1 MNASTRIPASFTR
14 RLRELRRQLVGWT
27 AVRGVS
33 RWLTLIVGI
42 LLVDM
47 IVDRMF
53 SMDWAQRAILL
64 VAMIAAAIGF
74 FVWRVIR
81 PLFMLPSDRALIYEI
96 ESKNPQLGESL
107 LTATQLG
114 ALDAADSTSVSSGG
128 VSSDLIDASI
138 EQGFRQSE
146 SLDFGSVLNDGK
158 RRSYLIRVA
167 LATLLLVGLGIGVFS
182 STFLGTWFNRNIL
195 LGDAQWPRQTY
206 LQIAGVNEGRLQIPR
221 GADHRQIV
229 EITEDSRVFNVQVS
243 LEIENGDTRM
253 IQPMKSTGRGNGR
266 EHVFMFHN
274 VSAPFRFRAAGGDDV
289 TPWVDVELVEPPA
302 LIELQLTAKLPDYT
316 AAQPQVLVGSG
327 PHSILIGSRL
337 EVAIETNSELSSA
350 VLNHDSGQVVL
361 QPIDE
366 SNKKFAVTLQP
377 EKLPSDNA
385 TEADTSAAD
394 VASDAMLRGGEY
406 QFVLTDTAGLTNVR
420 KSKFGVTIKQDK
432 APAVRANLLGISGL
446 VVPNAMLPTSFEA
459 VDEYGLRALRFSS
472 QWRTPEMTDA
482 DAPISRDI
490 AFVSTRLPESA
501 PLIRKID
508 EVEVLDLQ
516 PLGLT
521 PGASFRFVVEAQD
534 FQPDGEG
541 IGRSSELL
549 LRIVS
554 PEELRADLLRRE
566 VEQRKAFL
574 NARDQQLDMSGELES
589 WLARW
594 SENEATESFAASQEA
609 DLIRLLRDQ
618 KGLGTMVDRVASR
631 FEEFLVEVK
640 NNRIDESEAAAGIEP
655 ENRLMA
661 RFDNGIIQPIRE
673 LDRDPIARA
682 TRQLDAV
689 RLAVS
694 ANENL
699 AGSVAQTL
707 AVQTEIVE
715 RMDKILAAMTS
726 SEDYQ
731 EVVNKALELKADQQ
745 RLKKD
750 IQKSLQPK
758 NIFDDEGLE
767 DVFDD

>member
-1 MNASTRIPASFTR
+1 MNAKTRIPASFTQ
-14 RLRELRRQLVGWT
+14 RLRELRRQLLGWT

-53 SMDWAQRAILL
+53 SMDLIQRTILL

-74 FVWRVIR
+74 FFWRVIR
-81 PLFMLPSDRALIYEI
+81 PLFMLPTDRALIYEI
-96 ESKNPQLGESL
+96 ESKHPQLGESL

-114 ALDAADSTSVSSGG
+114 ALEGSDAGSANPKG
-128 VSSDLIDASI
+128 VSNDLVAASI
-138 EQGFRQSE
+138 EKGFSQSAD
-146 SLDFGSVLNDGK
+146 LDFGSVLNDGK
-158 RRSYLIRVA
+158 RRSYLVRVA
-167 LATLLLVGLGIGVFS
+167 LALLLLVGLGVGVLT

-206 LQIAGVNEGRLQIPR
+206 LQIAGVNDGLLQIPR
-221 GADHRQIV
+221 GADHRQVV
-229 EITEDSRVFNVQVS
+229 EITEDSRVSDVLVS

-253 IQPMKSTGRGNGR
+253 IQPMKSTGRSGGR
-266 EHVFMFHN
+266 EHVFVFHN
-274 VSAPFRFRAAGGDDV
+274 VSAPFRFRASGGDDV

-302 LIELQLTAKLPDYT
+302 LIDLQLTTTLPSYT
-316 AAQPQVLVGSG
+316 AAQSQSLVGSG
-327 PHSILIGSRL
+327 PHSILEGSSL
-337 EVAIETNSELSSA
+337 NVAIETNKELSSA
-350 VLNHDSGQVVL
+350 VLNHDSGQLVL
-361 QPIDE
+361 QPVDE
-366 SNKKFAVTLQP
+366 SKKNFAITLTS
-377 EKLPSDNA
+377 EVPSDS
-385 TEADTSAAD
+385 DSQSANLD
-394 VASDAMLRGGEY
+394 SGFVLRGGEY
-406 QFVLTDTAGLTNVR
+406 QFVLTDTSGLANVR
-420 KSKFGVTIKQDK
+420 KSKFGVSVKQDK
-432 APAVRANLLGISGL
+432 PPTVRASLLGISGL
-446 VVPNAMLPTSFEA
+446 VVPNAMLPTAFEA
-459 VDEYGLRALRFSS
+459 VDEYGLRSLRFAS
-472 QWRTPEMTDA
+472 QWRTPDMTDA
-482 DAPISRDI
+482 DPPVSRDI
-490 AFVSTRLPESA
+490 AFTSNRLLESSPLSPLVSE
-501 PLIRKID
+501 ID

-521 PGASFRFVVEAQD
+521 PGASLRFVVEAQD
-534 FQPDGEG
+534 FQPSGEG

-549 LRIVS
+549 LRIVT

-574 NARDQQLDMSGELES
+574 NARDQQVDMRGELEE
-589 WLARW
+589 WLAAW
-594 SENEATESFAASQEA
+594 SENDSTESFAASQEA
-609 DLIRLLRDQ
+609 GLIRLLRDQ

-655 ENRLMA
+655 QNRLMA

-694 ANENL
+694 AGENL
-699 AGSVAQTL
+699 DGAVAQSL
-707 AVQTEIVE
+707 AVQQEIVE

-731 EVVNKALELKADQQ
+731 EVVNTALELKADQQ
-745 RLKKD
+745 RLRKD
-750 IQKSLQPK
+750 IEKSLQPK
-758 NIFDDEGLE
+758 DIFDEEGLE

>member
-1 MNASTRIPASFTR
+1 MNAKTRIPASFTQ
-14 RLRELRRQLVGWT
+14 RLRELRRQLLGWT

-53 SMDWAQRAILL
+53 SMDLIQRTILL

-74 FVWRVIR
+74 FFWRVIR
-81 PLFMLPSDRALIYEI
+81 PLFMLPSDRALVYEI
-96 ESKNPQLGESL
+96 ESKHPQLGESL

-114 ALDAADSTSVSSGG
+114 ALEASDAESGNPKG
-128 VSSDLIDASI
+128 VSSDLIAASI
-138 EQGFRQSE
+138 EKGFNQSAD
-146 SLDFGSVLNDGK
+146 LDFGSVLNDGK
-158 RRSYLIRVA
+158 RRSYLVRVA
-167 LATLLLVGLGIGVFS
+167 VAMLLLLGLGVGILT

-206 LQIAGVNEGRLQIPR
+206 LQIAGVNDGLLQIPR
-221 GADHRQIV
+221 GADHRQVV
-229 EITEDSRVFNVQVS
+229 EITEDSRVSDVLVS

-253 IQPMKSTGRGNGR
+253 IQPMKSTGRSGGR
-266 EHVFMFHN
+266 EHVFVFHN

-302 LIELQLTAKLPDYT
+302 LIDLQLTTALPSYT
-316 AAQPQVLVGSG
+316 AAQPQSLVGSG
-327 PHSILIGSRL
+327 PHSILEGSSL
-337 EVAIETNSELSSA
+337 DVAIETNKELSSA
-350 VLNHDSGQVVL
+350 VLNHDSGQLVL
-361 QPIDE
+361 QPVDE
-366 SNKKFAVTLQP
+366 SKKKFTITLTPEVTS
-377 EKLPSDNA
+377 ETESPSA
-385 TEADTSAAD
+385 SAEAGL
-394 VASDAMLRGGEY
+394 VLRGGEY
-406 QFVLTDTAGLTNVR
+406 QFVLTDTSGLVNVR
-420 KSKFGVTIKQDK
+420 KSKFGVSVKQDK
-432 APAVRANLLGISGL
+432 PPTVRASLLGISGL
-446 VVPNAMLPTSFEA
+446 VVPNAMLPTAFEA
-459 VDEYGLRALRFSS
+459 VDEYGLRSLRFAS

-482 DAPISRDI
+482 DPPVSRDI
-490 AFVSTRLPESA
+490 SFTSTRLPESS
-501 PLIRKID
+501 PLVCEID

-521 PGASFRFVVEAQD
+521 PGASLRFVVEAQD
-534 FQPDGEG
+534 FQPSGDG

-549 LRIVS
+549 LRIVT

-574 NARDQQLDMSGELES
+574 NARDQQVDMTGELS
-589 WLARW
+589 GWLAAW
-594 SENEATESFAASQEA
+594 SENESTESFAASQEA
-609 DLIRLLRDQ
+609 GLIRLLRDQ

-655 ENRLMA
+655 RNRLMA

-694 ANENL
+694 AGENL
-699 AGSVAQTL
+699 DDAVAQSL
-707 AVQTEIVE
+707 AVQQEIVE
-715 RMDKILAAMTS
+715 RMDRILAAMTS
-726 SEDYQ
+726 SEEYQ
-731 EVVNKALELKADQQ
+731 EVVNTALELKADQQ
-745 RLKKD
+745 RLRKD
-750 IQKSLQPK
+750 IEKSLQP
-758 NIFDDEGLE
+758 NDIFDEEGLE